1 MTEKPPTNVESSS
14 EDPTNERNRQMLKA
28 LTSMALVVGS
38 MVLSGCNGAL
48 VGNVI
53 VLGVTFGIFFGT
65 LRLGRNTEA
74 TRSEAPTSS
83 TAGRS

>member
-1 MTEKPPTNVESSS
+1 
-14 EDPTNERNRQMLKA
+14 MLKA
-28 LTSMALVVGS
+28 LSTMAMVVGS
-38 MVLSGCNGAL
+38 MVLTGCNGAL

-65 LRLGRNTEA
+65 LRLGRSTEA

>member
-1 MTEKPPTNVESSS
+1 
-14 EDPTNERNRQMLKA
+14 
-28 LTSMALVVGS
+28 MALA
-38 MVLSGCNGAL
+38 LPLLLTGCNGAM

-65 LRLGRNTEA
+65 LRLGRTGTDA
-74 TRSEAPTSS
+74 TRSEAPASS